1 MKETEIT
8 VQVFN
13 DFEEIDQILRSQGFR
28 IIENFQLND
37 WYYSAIK
44 DISNLKYIDLMN
56 NSFLIREI
64 ITDKKEYQLC

>member
-28 IIENFQLND
+28 IIENF
-37 WYYSAIK
+37 
-44 DISNLKYIDLMN
+44 
-56 NSFLIREI
+56 
-64 ITDKKEYQLC
+64 